1 MTKLNAETQV
11 GQFVTEH
18 PAVARL
24 FEKLGIDYCCG
35 GREPLSSACKTRGLN
50 IDQVLADIS
59 KALQSPPEKDL
70 QTLTLAELAD
80 HIVAL
85 HHQYLRDTLPLLS
98 RQVDRVAMV
107 HGPGR
112 PELLEVRRVFREFA
126 AEMMDH
132 MEKEEQILF
141 PMIAGRSG
149 HVGCSVSHIIEVMEA
164 EHDSAGQALAKMREL
179 TRNYDIPEGACTTYR
194 AVLQGL
200 AELEQDTHI
209 HVHAEN
215 HILFPRAIA
224 ASRN

>member
-1 MTKLNAETQV
+1 MTNLNAQTQV

-18 PAVARL
+18 PAVARV
-24 FEKLGIDYCCG
+24 FERLGIDYCCG
-35 GREPLSSACKTRGLN
+35 GRQPLSSACTDRGLN
-50 IDQVLADIS
+50 IDEVLSDIS
-59 KALQSPPEKDL
+59 KALQSAPERDL
-70 QTLTLAELAD
+70 QNLTLAELAD

-98 RQVDRVAMV
+98 KQVDRVATV

-112 PELLEVRRVFREFA
+112 PELLEVRRVFREFT

-141 PMIAGRSG
+141 PLIAGRSG
-149 HVGCSVSHIIEVMEA
+149 QAGCSINHIIEVMEA
-164 EHDSAGQALAKMREL
+164 EHDSAGQALATMRKL
-179 TRNYDIPEGACTTYR
+179 TNDYQIPEGACGTYR

-224 ASRN
+224 ANRN